1 MDNATERAGML
12 LVQVERFM
20 RVLASVVQQVIVYL
34 LTTLV
39 VLFSRVGA
47 CLLLVFSAIF
57 LVVKNQF
64 SFILPVRDYN
74 MLSRD
79 F

>member
-34 LTTLV
+34 LTTP
-39 VLFSRVGA
+39 
-47 CLLLVFSAIF
+47 CCTIF
-57 LVVKNQF
+57 
-64 SFILPVRDYN
+64 
-74 MLSRD
+74 
-79 F
+79 